1 MPRLAATTFFVWP
14 GLKPSA
20 SHIDID
26 IDITR
31 ERARACVCVW
41 VWVCVC
47 VCSAQYRKVSSRTGS
62 IKKYRVGIERP
73 PPPHA

>member
-31 ERARACVCVW
+31 ERARACVR
-41 VWVCVC
+41 VCVC
-47 VCSAQYRKVSSRTGS
+47 VWVCMCVQCALSKSIESYREYRKVSS
-62 IKKYRVGIERP
+62 
-73 PPPHA
+73 